1 MNTKAQKDYCIFRP
15 ELKPVEKEVEV
26 VLKFPDVEPLNPPV
40 LTLNEVSFMYSKDK
54 VIFNNINLNANL
66 ESRIC
71 IVSITDRGASHFP
84 RTNPIDHSKVGE
96 NGAGKT
102 TLLKIMQ
109 GMLVPTG
116 GMISQHRG
124 LKYGYF
130 AQHHV
135 DQLNMNTTCVGLLQD
150 AFPGKPVEEYRRQLG
165 SFGVSGDLA
174 LQLVASLSGGQ
185 KSRVTF
191 AKMCMARPNF
201 LILDE
206 PTNHLDIETIAA
218 LGAAI
223 NKFNGGLILVSHD
236 ERLIRMVGWQFT
248 DVCGMDHMNEKFL
261 FDFRCVRNCGC
272 VEMAQCRA

>member
-1 MNTKAQKDYCIFRP
+1 
-15 ELKPVEKEVEV
+15 LKPVEKEVDV
-26 VLKFPDVEPLNPPV
+26 VLKFPEVEPLNPPV
-40 LTLNEVSFMYSKDK
+40 LTMSDVAFMYNKDK
-54 VIFNNINLNANL
+54 IIFDCINLNANL

-71 IVSITDRGASHFP
+71 I
-84 RTNPIDHSKVGE
+84 VGE

-102 TLLKIMQ
+102 TLLKIMM
-109 GMLVPTG
+109 GMLTPTN
-116 GMISQHRG
+116 GMITQHRG

-165 SFGVSGDLA
+165 SFGISGDLA

-236 ERLIRMVGWQFT
+236 ERLIHMVCKELW
-248 DVCGMDHMNEKFL
+248 VCANGTVTSLEGGIEEYKRL
-261 FDFRCVRNCGC
+261 VLK
-272 VEMAQCRA
+272 ELAEAAAK